1 MAQQVLYILFS
12 FEFPVMKQMRYFA
25 DGFTSL
31 CSKVIGLIKIDIRN
45 QLIDTHLLEG
55 CLMEFERC
63 YLHYISM
70 KSMLKS
76 LKIGFMPPIKRS
88 GTNWSE

>member
-63 YLHYISM
+63 YLHTFPYTNTQKVFIS
-70 KSMLKS
+70 
-76 LKIGFMPPIKRS
+76 
-88 GTNWSE
+88 TNFR